1 MAKAEKRISRRLPAP
16 TEENSAASTTGGS
29 EQHCQEYSRDFQPHR
44 CSSLRALP
52 VLRTC
57 VGRTAPRRHC
67 STTTRRQM
75 GKWMQASKA
84 LTCTLLRSIRRHLQ
98 TGTCERGTVCPAGRY
113 HPKYPR
119 GPPVS
124 HRGRWNHVNLMGLRK
139 QLKTVLFLAC
149 RALEVIAASPQI
161 GSIWKR
167 KGNHVSEYA
176 EPALETSLS
185 NISDSSFSSYTLVER
200 NNDQQVPQSYKIS
213 ETIRKRQYRG
223 WRDS

>member
-124 HRGRWNHVNLMGLRK
+124 HR
-139 QLKTVLFLAC
+139 AC